1 MEYGDSQMPQ
11 AKRPRKGP
19 QPRRENGGSNEI
31 GARLDAVRA
40 DLEKLEEGAA
50 ALPQDA
56 GDAAS
61 EGYKTAMR
69 AAQKIAERSLAL
81 AEEASTRMGDA
92 ARDAAESMQD
102 WADLTTESFRGA
114 VKEKPARSILVS
126 LGAGALVGALI
137 SRL

>member
-1 MEYGDSQMPQ
+1 MPRTS
-11 AKRPRKGP
+11 RPDKSG
-19 QPRRENGGSNEI
+19 QSRRENGGNDTIE
-31 GARLDAVRA
+31 ARLDAVRA

-56 GDAAS
+56 SNAAS

-69 AAQKIAERSLAL
+69 AAQKIAERSFAL

-92 ARDAAESMQD
+92 ALDLAESTQD
-102 WADLTTESFRGA
+102 WADLYTESLRGA
-114 VKEKPARSILVS
+114 VREQPGRSLLAS

>member
-1 MEYGDSQMPQ
+1 MPR
-11 AKRPRKGP
+11 ASRLRKGRL
-19 QPRRENGGSNEI
+19 PRRENGGNDAIE
-31 GARLDAVRA
+31 AQLDAVRA
-40 DLEKLEEGAA
+40 DLEKLEEGVA

-56 GDAAS
+56 SDAAS

-81 AEEASTRMGDA
+81 AEEASTRVSETAQDA
-92 ARDAAESMQD
+92 VETMQE
-102 WADLTTESFRGA
+102 WADLYAEGFRGA
-114 VKEKPARSILVS
+114 VREQPGRSILMS